1 VAKIPAQPALLTD
14 VLDENG
20 QVQVKPA
27 AFGEHEPP

>member
-1 VAKIPAQPALLTD
+1 MRKLPAQLPLLTD

-27 AFGEHEPP
+27 AFDEHEPP